1 MSADLAS
8 FGILL
13 QLPKVPKVPKGPKPK
28 TLERAPGG
36 SKPNLRKIKE
46 ARCHKP

>member
-28 TLERAPGG
+28 NSGA
-36 SKPNLRKIKE
+36 S
-46 ARCHKP
+46 ARRFKAQS